1 MWINKFFEVAIDTVC
16 KMNIK
21 KYVDMDAVDR
31 DRDFF
36 LCIKDVVNIYNHLM
50 KRNYQQNKKDE
61 KSVNLWY
68 EKHKDNFLFYQKPN
82 GGYVPFITRIQTKWM
97 LDTNGGYFPFITRI
111 QTKWMLDTMVRLS
124 HNSHGFKI
132 QSE

>member
-1 MWINKFFEVAIDTVC
+1 MWIKKKFEVAIDTVC

-50 KRNYQQNKKDE
+50 KRNCQQNKKDE

-68 EKHKDNFLFYQKPN
+68 EKHKDDFFFY
-82 GGYVPFITRIQTKWM
+82 
-97 LDTNGGYFPFITRI
+97 
-111 QTKWMLDTMVRLS
+111 
-124 HNSHGFKI
+124 
-132 QSE
+132 